1 MKKLVMI
8 AAAALFVLGGC
19 AKPVRYRT
27 AGHWTMPPE
36 GKPTLYQTYLEG
48 NCSSGFAGFGQGCSD
63 TNSKLK
69 RCTLNDDNTL
79 TCVEDAEANKMLNKD
94 LPEAN

>member
-1 MKKLVMI
+1 MNKLLM
-8 AAAALFVLGGC
+8 ACAALLILGGC

-27 AGHWTMPPE
+27 AGHWTLPPD

-48 NCSSGFAGFGQGCSD
+48 NCSAGVFGFGQGCSD
-63 TNSKLK
+63 ENSKLK

-79 TCVEDAEANKMLNKD
+79 ACVEDTEATKMLNKD
-94 LPEAN
+94 LPEGR

>member
-1 MKKLVMI
+1 MNKVLMGV
-8 AAAALFVLGGC
+8 AALLILGGC

-27 AGHWTMPPE
+27 AGHWTTPPE

-48 NCSSGFAGFGQGCSD
+48 QCSAGFAGIGQGCSD
-63 TNSKLK
+63 SNSKLK

-79 TCVEDAEANKMLNKD
+79 VCVEDVEANKMLNKD
-94 LPEAN
+94 IPEGR

>member
-1 MKKLVMI
+1 MKKLLI
-8 AAAALFVLGGC
+8 GAAALLILGGC

-27 AGHWTMPPE
+27 AGHWTSPPE

-48 NCSSGFAGFGQGCSD
+48 QCSQWGGCVDS
-63 TNSKLK
+63 NSKLK

-79 TCVEDAEANKMLNKD
+79 ACVEDAEANKMLNKD
-94 LPEAN
+94 IPDGR